1 MSKLKVPQKPLKREI
16 NKKNTIDIQPVGIR
30 YQRCF
35 HLQKTIKKISIRE
48 KNCKKKNLNYA
59 FACRGSR
66 LAETVGFE
74 PTSLRGIMISN
85 VRQFWEKRVRGWSIL
100 FGSPKPIFEK
110 RKARFRTFQND
121 MYPGFFVFIAVLCE
135 SPSEFSRVGFVPP
148 CPCTVHRCIFP
159 SDYHANDFLLPN
171 RHPRWT

>member
-85 VRQFWEKRVRGWSIL
+85 VRQFWEKRVRGGRYFSVHLNRFSKKEKPVSGIFKMICIPVFL
-100 FGSPKPIFEK
+100 FSLQFC
-110 RKARFRTFQND
+110 ANLHQN
-121 MYPGFFVFIAVLCE
+121 
-135 SPSEFSRVGFVPP
+135 
-148 CPCTVHRCIFP
+148 FP
-159 SDYHANDFLLPN
+159 E
-171 RHPRWT
+171 

>member
-1 MSKLKVPQKPLKREI
+1 MYNI
-16 NKKNTIDIQPVGIR
+16 CFDVGV
-30 YQRCF
+30 
-35 HLQKTIKKISIRE
+35 KTA
-48 KNCKKKNLNYA
+48 KKKSPNYA

-74 PTSLRGIMISN
+74 PTSLRGHHDFECKAILGKA
-85 VRQFWEKRVRGWSIL
+85 RPGWAIL